1 MTRVARKREVAV
13 DERYDV
19 LKRMLEER
27 RAEIQDKLRSIRETR
42 PAEADQ
48 VKDTEEQSVDDVL
61 REVDFALMEMKSET
75 LARIDEA
82 VRRLEE
88 GSYGVCAEC
97 GTEIASARLEALP
110 FATRCRDCQ
119 ERQETLAAS
128 EREVRAFEPGFAKE
142 ISAEAR

>member
-1 MTRVARKREVAV
+1 MIRKKRDPVV

-27 RAEIQDKLRSIRETR
+27 RREIQEKLRSIRETR

-82 VRRLEE
+82 VRRLEH
-88 GSYGVCAEC
+88 GSYGVCADC
-97 GTEIASARLEALP
+97 GAEIAEARLEALP
-110 FATRCRDCQ
+110 FATRCRACQ
-119 ERQETLAAS
+119 ERQELQVES

>member
-1 MTRVARKREVAV
+1 MMRKKREAVV
-13 DERYDV
+13 DERYDI

-27 RAEIQDKLRSIRETR
+27 RREIQEKLRSIRETR

-61 REVDFALMEMKSET
+61 RDVDFALMEMKSET

-82 VRRLEE
+82 VWRLEH
-88 GSYGVCAEC
+88 GSYGVCADC
-97 GTEIASARLEALP
+97 GVEIAEARLEALP
-110 FATRCRDCQ
+110 FATLCRSCQ
-119 ERQETLAAS
+119 ERRELQAES

>member
-1 MTRVARKREVAV
+1 
-13 DERYDV
+13 
-19 LKRMLEER
+19 
-27 RAEIQDKLRSIRETR
+27 LRSLRETR

-75 LARIDEA
+75 LAKIDEA
-82 VRRLEE
+82 MRRLEH

-97 GTEIASARLEALP
+97 GTEITAARLAALP
-110 FATRCRDCQ
+110 FATLCRDCQ
-119 ERQETLAAS
+119 ARQELLDES

-142 ISAEAR
+142 ITAEAR

>member
-1 MTRVARKREVAV
+1 MTRLVKKRDVVV

-27 RAEIQDKLRSIRETR
+27 RQEIQEKLRSIRETR

-82 VRRLEE
+82 VRRLEH
-88 GSYGVCAEC
+88 GSYGVCADC
-97 GTEIASARLEALP
+97 GTEIAEARLEALP
-110 FATRCRDCQ
+110 FATRCRACQ
-119 ERQETLAAS
+119 ERQELQTES